1 MAQPSQ
7 ACRTSRS
14 SVDPIHRS
22 RLTAAS
28 MDWIVNITVTIVL
41 GIIIIVI
48 TASRYVF
55 DKNALRDYLHHPH
68 VWFSSFSLFILRS
81 EGHHSSLSEA
91 AKKPNPKISLKLNP
105 LAKTLVSM
113 KQLLQ
118 YVFISS
124 QDLKKFWENI
134 QIISVLSNFNYK
146 TPPPFN
152 PEYLGSK
159 PKLLVCLWWW
169 WFKKERKN
177 WRCGV
182 LSNIYYRQNHLTYQY
197 CHTTG
202 SKELSESCNKEGG
215 MDKDE
220 KIWPQTLQ
228 KYLVLFLLLGQY
240 FQFWLFC

>member
-1 MAQPSQ
+1 MFLTVGYQHPQYLEWSRCWCLLAASAMARPSQ

-28 MDWIVNITVTIVL
+28 MDWIVNITVTIFL

-48 TASRYVF
+48 TVSRYGF

-124 QDLKKFWENI
+124 RDLKKFWENI
-134 QIISVLSNFNYK
+134 QIICVLFNFNYK
-146 TPPPFN
+146 TPPPFS

-159 PKLLVCLWWW
+159 P
-169 WFKKERKN
+169 
-177 WRCGV
+177 
-182 LSNIYYRQNHLTYQY
+182 
-197 CHTTG
+197 
-202 SKELSESCNKEGG
+202 
-215 MDKDE
+215 
-220 KIWPQTLQ
+220 
-228 KYLVLFLLLGQY
+228 
-240 FQFWLFC
+240 

>member
-41 GIIIIVI
+41 GIIIIDI
-48 TASRYVF
+48 TVSRYVF

-68 VWFSSFSLFILRS
+68 VWFSSFSLFIPRS
-81 EGHHSSLSEA
+81 EGHSSLSEA

-146 TPPPFN
+146 TAPPFSQ
-152 PEYLGSK
+152 EYLGSK
-159 PKLLVCLWWW
+159 P
-169 WFKKERKN
+169 
-177 WRCGV
+177 
-182 LSNIYYRQNHLTYQY
+182 
-197 CHTTG
+197 
-202 SKELSESCNKEGG
+202 
-215 MDKDE
+215 
-220 KIWPQTLQ
+220 
-228 KYLVLFLLLGQY
+228 
-240 FQFWLFC
+240 